1 MVELSTFL
9 LLELIRP
16 IGRIVD
22 IKGDERVNT
31 AGENIRIARERKK
44 LSQVE
49 LAKLIGVSNDTV
61 SRWETGK
68 RQPRLQDLNRLAEI
82 LEVSFSFVA
91 GKTNETTSS
100 YSDNIPAILNITP
113 HSNKDLI
120 VTVDARNNEMGNSQ
134 SKIKHELIALPLL
147 TVAAAASCG
156 AGNGLYGVD
165 QDNGDTIMIER
176 DIISQYDESRKPFA
190 LHTEGDSMINAGIG
204 EGSVVIINPAAEV
217 VNGNSA
223 LVVYNDKWFI
233 KWIVFNPDGS
243 IELRSANN
251 KYTPIY
257 IDKEYAKDP
266 EWFRIVGKV
275 VQVIKRDQPKDAF

>member
-1 MVELSTFL
+1 MNS
-9 LLELIRP
+9 
-16 IGRIVD
+16 
-22 IKGDERVNT
+22 

-44 LSQVE
+44 LNQAE

-68 RQPRLQDLNRLAEI
+68 RQPRLQDLNKLAEI
-82 LEVSFSFVA
+82 LKVPFSFVA
-91 GKTNETTSS
+91 GRNDETSPS
-100 YSDNIPAILNITP
+100 YSENASAILNVTP
-113 HSNKDLI
+113 RSNSDLLL
-120 VTVDARNNEMGNSQ
+120 TVDARNNALNTAQ
-134 SKIKHELIALPLL
+134 SKIKHALISIPLL

-190 LHTEGDSMINAGIG
+190 LHTEGDSMVNAGIG

-233 KWIVFNPDGS
+233 KWVVFNPDGS
-243 IELRSANN
+243 VELRSANN
-251 KYTPIY
+251 RYTPIY